1 MMVETIIIPQK
12 LVFHRYPDTDT
23 LLKIHTHT
31 DTGTRWGPVYRDGL
45 KKKRYGIFHYGFGPC
60 HPPPLGKKKHSLKML
75 YIT

>member
-12 LVFHRYPDTDT
+12 LVFHRYPDTDTDT

-45 KKKRYGIFHYGFGPC
+45 KKKNVMEFSIMGSDPAT
-60 HPPPLGKKKHSLKML
+60 HPP
-75 YIT
+75 